1 MIQVCSRCGTRWNV
15 RDRQRVWCPRCNGT
29 LLAPS
34 TPTVAAPLDQRW
46 APQGVSAPTSGGQR
60 PAARLPAGYRW
71 IAVRPGSGPPPR
83 RGRRPLGPTPRYA
96 TIPRW
101 GLQDHV
107 EYVDRPQAAAPEAG
121 PSVRMVRAML
131 LVTMIAFGLAALLH
145 VIRYALLLVNRSVL
159 LNPILAN
166 ATTLGGVAASVLA
179 FFSLIATAIVL
190 TSWLIARRAA
200 TFTRLELPET
210 RSKTELWAGCLI
222 PVVNLVLAPVF
233 VIELAVIEARVR
245 ELRKPIVIWWCAWV
259 VSFFVSAFAT
269 FTALPFYARDVQRA
283 ADNTVTFIFAYLIG
297 LTALLLLSKVF
308 RGFTSSPVDKPI
320 KRWVIA
326 GDLNSS
332 HPAAPARAAKPEA
345 AKRVEDESAIPVESE
360 RRDPAA

>member
-1 MIQVCSRCGTRWNV
+1 VIQVCSRCGTRWNV

-34 TPTVAAPLDQRW
+34 APTVAAPLDQRW
-46 APQGVSAPTSGGQR
+46 APQGASADGQR

-107 EYVDRPQAAAPEAG
+107 EYVGAPEAEVQAAG
-121 PSVRMVRAML
+121 PSVRMVRATL

-145 VIRYALLLVNRSVL
+145 VLRYALLLVNRTVL
-159 LNPILAN
+159 LNPILADA
-166 ATTLGGVAASVLA
+166 ATVGGVAASVLA
-179 FFSLIATAIVL
+179 FFALIATSIVL
-190 TSWLIARRAA
+190 TSWLVARRAA
-200 TFTRLELPET
+200 AFARLELPET
-210 RSKTELWAGCLI
+210 RSKTELWVGCLI

-233 VIELAVIEARVR
+233 VIELAVIEARMR
-245 ELRKPIVIWWCAWV
+245 DMRKPIVTWWCAWV
-259 VSFFVSAFAT
+259 VSFVLSAFAT
-269 FTALPFYARDVQRA
+269 VTAMPFYAHDVQRV
-283 ADNTVTFIFAYLIG
+283 ADNTVTFTFAYLIA
-297 LTALLLLSKVF
+297 LIALLLLGKVF

-326 GDLNSS
+326 AGST
-332 HPAAPARAAKPEA
+332 AKPEA
-345 AKRVEDESAIPVESE
+345 AGRVEQESAIPVESM